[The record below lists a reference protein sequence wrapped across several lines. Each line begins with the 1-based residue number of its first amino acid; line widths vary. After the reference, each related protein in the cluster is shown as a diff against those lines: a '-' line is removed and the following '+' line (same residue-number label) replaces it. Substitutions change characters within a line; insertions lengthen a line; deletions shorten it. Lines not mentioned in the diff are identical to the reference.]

1 MAKNARGDQFLV
13 AQMNMTSVIQSGEK
27 SNITEM
33 LLCFDT
39 LLRPIE
45 SEMTVLVLYAHQ
57 R

>member
-39 LLRPIE
+39 LLHPIE